1 MKVSG
6 QAIVLTNG
14 LFNTKSAK
22 TAHGL
27 IRTSKRFEVITIID
41 KKFYG
46 KFVSIDTNQKI
57 SITKTPSGIPIYK
70 DVQSFLK
77 FNQKH
82 RVFGEKD
89 SCVLPTYCIIG
100 VASAG
105 GLLPE
110 EMRKDILLAMKNS
123 MSIINGLH
131 SMLSK
136 DKELASCAKIH
147 NVKIHDVRKI
157 KSRGE
162 LRFWSGE
169 ISKVKSTKIVVMG
182 TDCGLGKRTT
192 AKMVVESLENLGNSA
207 DMIYTG
213 QTGWMQGWDHGFIF
227 DSTLNDFVSG
237 ELEGAVVA
245 CYKEKRPDFII
256 IEGQAAL
263 RNPSGPCGGEFLISC
278 QVDGVVLQ
286 HSPKRK
292 YYDGWEHVGATMPSI
307 ASEVAL
313 IEAYGKRVIAVA
325 LSTSKMT
332 EKEMQQ
338 YKKAI
343 SKEINIPVFLP
354 LEDGVS
360 EMAKILKKLRND
372 N

>member
-1 MKVSG
+1 MKISG
-6 QAIVLTNG
+6 KAVVLTNG
-14 LFNTKSAK
+14 LFDTKSAK

-27 IRTSKRFEVITIID
+27 IRASKRFEIVAVID
-41 KKFYG
+41 KKFCG
-46 KFVSIDTNQKI
+46 SFVSLDKNEKI
-57 SITKTPSGIPIYK
+57 VLNDSPSKTPIYK
-70 DVQSFLK
+70 DMKSFFESSLDAR
-77 FNQKH
+77 F
-82 RVFGEKD
+82 
-89 SCVLPTYCIIG
+89 CVIG

-110 EMRKDILLAMKNS
+110 EMRGDVLFAIKNK

-131 SMLSK
+131 SMLAE
-136 DKELASCAKIH
+136 DTELSNCAKTH
-147 NVKIHDVRKI
+147 GVAIHDIRKI
-157 KSRGE
+157 KPRDE
-162 LRFWSGE
+162 LRFWSGD

-192 AKMVVESLENLGNSA
+192 AKIVVGALESTGNSA

-245 CYKEKRPDFII
+245 CYREKRPDFII

-278 QVDGVVLQ
+278 QVDGVILQ

-292 YYDGWEHVGATMPSI
+292 YYDGWEHVGAIMPSI

-313 IEAYGKRVIAVA
+313 IEAYGKHVVAIA
-325 LSTSKMT
+325 LSTSKMD
-332 EKEMQQ
+332 EKEAQE
-338 YKKAI
+338 YKNAI
-343 SKEINIPVFLP
+343 SKETNKPVFLP
-354 LEDGVS
+354 LEEGVS
-360 EMAKILKKLRND
+360 ELVNILKKLRDD

>member
-1 MKVSG
+1 MEVSG

-27 IRTSKRFEVITIID
+27 IRASKRFEIVAVVD
-41 KKFYG
+41 KSFYG
-46 KFVSIDTNQKI
+46 KFVSIDINQKI
-57 SITKTPSGIPIYK
+57 SVTENPSGIPIYK

-77 FNQKH
+77 FNRTLKG
-82 RVFGEKD
+82 FEGKN
-89 SCVLPTYCIIG
+89 SCVSPAYCIVG

-110 EMRKDILLAMKNS
+110 EMREDILLAMKNS

-131 SMLSK
+131 SMLNE
-136 DKELASCAKIH
+136 DKELASCAKTH

-157 KSRGE
+157 KSRAE

-192 AKMVVESLENLGNSA
+192 AKMVVESLEKLGNSA
-207 DMIYTG
+207 DMVYTG
-213 QTGWMQGWDHGFIF
+213 QTGWMQGWDYGFIF

-237 ELEGAVVA
+237 ELEGAIVA
-245 CYKEKRPDFII
+245 CYKGKAPDFII

-292 YYDGWEHVGATMPSI
+292 YYDGWEHVGARMPSI

-332 EKEMQQ
+332 KKEMQQ
-338 YKKAI
+338 YKKVI

-354 LEDGVS
+354 LEEGVA

>member
-1 MKVSG
+1 MEVSG

-27 IRTSKRFEVITIID
+27 IRASKRFEIVAVVD
-41 KKFYG
+41 KSFYG
-46 KFVSIDTNQKI
+46 KFVSIDINQKI
-57 SITKTPSGIPIYK
+57 SVTENPSGIPIYK

-77 FNQKH
+77 FNRTLKG
-82 RVFGEKD
+82 FEGKN
-89 SCVLPTYCIIG
+89 SCVSPAYCIVG

-110 EMRKDILLAMKNS
+110 EMREDILLAMKNS

-131 SMLSK
+131 SMLNEDK
-136 DKELASCAKIH
+136 DLASCAKTH

-157 KSRGE
+157 KSRAE

-192 AKMVVESLENLGNSA
+192 AKMVVESLEKLGNSA
-207 DMIYTG
+207 DMVYTG
-213 QTGWMQGWDHGFIF
+213 QTGWMQGWDYGFIF

-237 ELEGAVVA
+237 ELEGAIVA
-245 CYKEKRPDFII
+245 CYKGKAPDFII

-292 YYDGWEHVGATMPSI
+292 YYDGWEHVGARMPSI

-338 YKKAI
+338 YKKVI

-354 LEDGVS
+354 LEEGVA

>member
-1 MKVSG
+1 MEVSG

-14 LFNTKSAK
+14 LFDTKSAK

-27 IRTSKRFEVITIID
+27 IRASKRFEIVAVID

-46 KFVSIDTNQKI
+46 KFVSIDANQKI
-57 SITKTPSGIPIYK
+57 TITERFSSVPVYK

-77 FNQKH
+77 LKGC
-82 RVFGEKD
+82 RETEP
-89 SCVLPTYCIIG
+89 CVSPTYCVVG

-110 EMRKDILLAMKNS
+110 EIREDLLLAMKNS

-131 SMLSK
+131 SMLSE
-136 DKELASCAKIH
+136 DEELSSCAKTH

-157 KSRGE
+157 KPRGE

-169 ISKVKSTKIVVMG
+169 ISKVASTKIVVMG

-192 AKMVVESLENLGNSA
+192 AKMVVEALENIGESA
-207 DMIYTG
+207 DMIFTG
-213 QTGWMQGWDHGFIF
+213 QTGWMQGWDHGFVF

-245 CYKEKRPDFII
+245 CYKEKKPGFII

-278 QVDGVVLQ
+278 QVDGVILQ

-292 YYDGWEHVGATMPSI
+292 YYDGWEHVGVAMPNI

-313 IEAYGKRVIAVA
+313 IEAYGKRVVAVA
-325 LSTSKMT
+325 LSTSNMD

-338 YKKAI
+338 YKIDI
-343 SKEINIPVFLP
+343 SKEINVPVFLP
-354 LEDGVS
+354 LEEGVS
-360 EMAKILKKLRND
+360 ELANILKKLKDD